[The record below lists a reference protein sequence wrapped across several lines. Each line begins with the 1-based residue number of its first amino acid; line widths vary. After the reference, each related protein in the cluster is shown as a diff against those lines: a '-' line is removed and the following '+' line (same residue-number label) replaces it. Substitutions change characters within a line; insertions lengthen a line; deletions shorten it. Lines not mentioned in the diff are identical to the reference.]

1 MMLVETIS
9 VEVQPN
15 MDAKLVH
22 GKPKAFFFYCGHCQD
37 RFMQLSGHGCG
48 YINLSSG
55 LSGCG
60 GTHISALCSGR
71 EAEIS

>member
-22 GKPKAFFFYCGHCQD
+22 GKPKAFFFFIVGIARID
-37 RFMQLSGHGCG
+37 
-48 YINLSSG
+48 
-55 LSGCG
+55 
-60 GTHISALCSGR
+60 LCSYLDMDVD
-71 EAEIS
+71 I